1 MFILLQERIS
11 AKAGH
16 QSSDFGDLEA
26 HEGCNI
32 AENDVECDNDDEDD
46 DDDNSYIDENSL
58 NSDESDF
65 DGGFEDFDEVNL
77 KDNCIVSC
85 SSFLNYCKD

>member
-1 MFILLQERIS
+1 MFIISQERIS
-11 AKAGH
+11 AKAGRH

-32 AENDVECDNDDEDD
+32 AENDAECDNDDE

-65 DGGFEDFDEVNL
+65 NGDFEDFDEVNL

-85 SSFLNYCKD
+85 SSFFNYCKD